1 MRILDFLHL
10 PAFVRQPVQILVSLG
25 FFPLH
30 RQRAGTVIGTTFLH
44 PVANSH
50 IGATDPQ
57 FFLGL
62 DGANI
67 MCCIDTI
74 QWNLGEYMCEDVDRT
89 RFLVA

>member
-10 PAFVRQPVQILVSLG
+10 PAFVRQPVQNPRFTQLSSLY
-25 FFPLH
+25 
-30 RQRAGTVIGTTFLH
+30 RQHARTVIGTTSLH
-44 PVANSH
+44 PFASSP

-67 MCCIDTI
+67 MYCIDTI
-74 QWNLGEYMCEDVDRT
+74 QWNLGECMCKDVDRT
-89 RFLVA
+89 RLLVA